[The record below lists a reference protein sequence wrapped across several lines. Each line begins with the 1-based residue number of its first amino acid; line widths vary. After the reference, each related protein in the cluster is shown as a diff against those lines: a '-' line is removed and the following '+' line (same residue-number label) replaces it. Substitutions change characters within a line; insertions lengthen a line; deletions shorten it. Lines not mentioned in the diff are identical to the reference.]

1 MATLIHRQID
11 PFRLVDAFFGGDALA
26 PVPTRTAPRTFSP
39 RFDVRETKD
48 AYVFKADVPGVAEK
62 ELDIQLTANV
72 LTISGERKSENGQ
85 AAAGERSFAAERV
98 YGKFSRAFSLPE
110 GIDAEH
116 VTADVK
122 DGVLT
127 LVVPKRP
134 EVQPR
139 RITIGSP
146 AGAKA

>member
-1 MATLIHRQID
+1 MATLIRREID
-11 PFRLVDAFFGGDALA
+11 PFRLVDAFFGGDAFA
-26 PVPTRTAPRTFSP
+26 PVAARPTRTFAP

-62 ELDIQLTANV
+62 DLDVQLTGNV
-72 LTISGERKSENGQ
+72 LTISGERKIEADGAPN
-85 AAAGERSFAAERV
+85 GERYFAAERT

-110 GIDAEH
+110 GIDAER
-116 VTADVK
+116 VSADVK

-139 RITIGSP
+139 RITVGSP
-146 AGAKA
+146 AKA